1 MQEKETISLE
11 VENLLNKVAVE
22 QVCLLLSNIIIVKK
36 KDGGNR
42 PVINLKVSNRYII
55 FLHFKKESLLS
66 LKTVLQKNEYMC
78 KLDLNDAYLCVPLS
92 RNNRKRVKEPCSS
105 FYACYVFT
113 KLLKIPMPLLRRIGI
128 HIVIYLDDMLIIGR
142 TREETIALRDT
153 VILLLPR
160 LGFVINQGMIVS
172 SKEITISLPQKKLQS
187 IKQMC

>member
-1 MQEKETISLE
+1 
-11 VENLLNKVAVE
+11 
-22 QVCLLLSNIIIVKK
+22 
-36 KDGGNR
+36 
-42 PVINLKVSNRYII
+42 
-55 FLHFKKESLLS
+55 
-66 LKTVLQKNEYMC
+66 
-78 KLDLNDAYLCVPLS
+78 
-92 RNNRKRVKEPCSS
+92 
-105 FYACYVFT
+105 
-113 KLLKIPMPLLRRIGI
+113 MPLLRRIGI